1 MFAWRGAPQTASP
14 DPEPRTPSLGPE
26 YVQTLVFTQA
36 RGGCVV
42 PALPTT
48 YWRGL
53 RAQGAPRDGAP
64 TACNH
69 AGPGGT
75 WRGVRTATKAAIFC
89 PRCAES
95 YRRRHSIT
103 AVPARE
109 PRNCKHARARIC
121 AETWRRDSMEGAEN
135 TRRKRNAYTF
145 SSLWRVLSPAWRS
158 VLILGEPNF
167 WPIP

>member
-26 YVQTLVFTQA
+26 YVQLFGLHSGSGRLRGPSFTHYVLA
-36 RGGCVV
+36 WTC
-42 PALPTT
+42 
-48 YWRGL
+48 
-53 RAQGAPRDGAP
+53 AQGAPRDGAP
-64 TACNH
+64 TCNH